1 MRNRT
6 AVAILAAS
14 VLSIPAA
21 DIAAHSAEGSTPQ
34 TGQLAQRQYRACP
47 SEDSAACIWHNQ
59 GPGFSFV
66 SNTGEGGTSTKVYRV
81 SDRLADKLQARHG
94 TWHRPG
100 DYIGKRFDTTHGG
113 RTITVQRGDVVSVGG
128 TTYVIRPSGVVASS

>member
-34 TGQLAQRQYRACP
+34 TGQLAKRQYRACP
-47 SEDSAACIWHNQ
+47 EEDGASCIWHNQ

-66 SNTGEGGTSTKVYRV
+66 SNTGQGGTSTRVYRV
-81 SDRLADKLQARHG
+81 SDKLADKLQARHG
-94 TWHRPG
+94 KWHRPG
-100 DYIGKRFDTTHGG
+100 DYLGQSWDTTHGD
-113 RTITVQRGDVVSVGG
+113 RSAVITPGTVVSIGG
-128 TTYVIRPSGVVASS
+128 TSFAIKPSGVVLTS